1 MYNFSGAKVIMGNKF
16 HFTAAETLVRLEP
29 AELGHRY
36 TSLQRFKIGP
46 GSTRIES
53 GGEEVCLVVLEGRLD
68 FHRGDRS
75 GAALPGDILYLP
87 IDDAVELARGPAAV
101 VRFGAPCVRQTRFA
115 HVPFAQVDADHRH
128 KVYGTT
134 ESGTRRD
141 VWNFIDE
148 KFDSSRFLVGI
159 CHGAPGGW
167 TAWPPHEHGDKRE
180 ETCVY
185 FNMGDGFAL
194 QCVYEDMDEA
204 RVALVRDSDA
214 IAIPKGYHPNV
225 GCPKS
230 GIRYV
235 YCMVS
240 LTAGDRDF
248 MDLHTQK
255 IYGERLE

>member
-1 MYNFSGAKVIMGNKF
+1 MAKGKF
-16 HFTAAETLVRLEP
+16 HFTAGEMLDRLQP
-29 AELGHRY
+29 ADLGHKV
-36 TSLQRFKIGP
+36 TSLQRFEIGQE
-46 GSTRIES
+46 SVRIES
-53 GGEEVCLVVLEGRLD
+53 GSEELCIVVIEGRLSYR
-68 FHRGDRS
+68 HEDRTGVAS
-75 GAALPGDILYLP
+75 LNDVLYVP
-87 IDDAVELARGPAAV
+87 IDSRLELMNGPAVA
-101 VRFGAPCVRQTRFA
+101 VRFGALCLRMTHFF
-115 HVPFAQVDADHRH
+115 HVPFSEVDADDRH
-128 KVYGTT
+128 KVYGTV

-180 ETCVY
+180 ETYVY

-194 QCVYEDMDEA
+194 QCVYEDMGEA
-204 RVALVRDSDA
+204 NVALVRNGDS
-214 IAIPKGYHPNV
+214 IAIPRGYHPNV

-240 LTAGDRDF
+240 LEAEDRDF
-248 MDLHTQK
+248 MDLRTQK
-255 IYGERLE
+255 IYGDRLE